1 MRAPGFCSI
10 MSAQMKILL
19 IEDDEETAA
28 YVEKGLRQAGH
39 EVDRT
44 RDARDGLV
52 LATSNSYD
60 TAVVDRMLP
69 GLDGLALVKTLRAAG
84 VKTPVLFLTALGG
97 IDDRVEGLEAGADD
111 YLGKP
116 FAFSELMARLNALA
130 RRPPMTSEVTTL
142 QVGDLVMDLVGRK
155 VRRGDQPIDLQ
166 PREFKL
172 LEVLMRNRG
181 KLMTRTMLLERVWD
195 FRFDPKTS
203 IVETH
208 VSRLRAKVDRPFDTP
223 MIKTERGMG
232 YILDAPLGSDDARR
246 R

>member
-1 MRAPGFCSI
+1 
-10 MSAQMKILL
+10 MKILL
-19 IEDDEETAA
+19 VEDDKSTAA
-28 YVEKGLRQAGH
+28 YVENGLRQAGH

-44 RDARDGLV
+44 GDGRDGLV
-52 LATSNSYD
+52 LATTRRYD
-60 TAVVDRMLP
+60 AAVIDRMLP
-69 GLDGLALVKTLRAAG
+69 GLNGLDLVKTLRGTG
-84 VKTPVLFLTALGG
+84 VDTPVLFLTALGL

-116 FAFSELMARLNALA
+116 FAFSELMARLNALG
-130 RRPPMTSEVTTL
+130 RRPHLANETTLL

-155 VRRGDQPIDLQ
+155 VRRGNQPIDLQ

-181 KLMTRTMLLERVWD
+181 RLMTRTMLLERVWE
-195 FRFDPKTS
+195 FRFDPKST

-223 MIKTERGMG
+223 LIRTERGMG
-232 YILDAPLGSDDARR
+232 YIVEAPSPNRARR
-246 R
+246 Q

>member
-1 MRAPGFCSI
+1 
-10 MSAQMKILL
+10 MKILL
-19 IEDDEETAA
+19 IEDDQSTAA

-44 RDARDGLV
+44 GDGRDGLV
-52 LATSNSYD
+52 LASINHYD
-60 TAVVDRMLP
+60 AAVVDRMLP
-69 GLDGLALVKTLRAAG
+69 GLDGLALVKTLRSAG
-84 VKTPVLFLTALGG
+84 SKVPILLLTALGG

-130 RRPPMTSEVTTL
+130 RRPPIAAEATTL
-142 QVGDLVMDLVGRK
+142 QVGDLVLDLINRT
-155 VRRGDQPIDLQ
+155 VRRAGRQIELQ

-181 KLMTRTMLLERVWD
+181 RLMTRTMLLERVWD

-208 VSRLRAKVDRPFDTP
+208 VSRLRAKVDRPFDVP
-223 MIKTERGMG
+223 LIRTERGMG
-232 YILDAPLGSDDARR
+232 YILDAPLATDRARR
-246 R
+246 P